1 MILTKFGVGNA
12 ADHVHDGSGQ
22 QGRDD
27 MVDGPVAERDDI
39 DGMGRGEANEGL
51 LVDFVG
57 MLCCEDGL
65 VTDARSHE
73 RDHDRPTLIDAPRVR
88 YAEAL
93 RMNVQVILADPILF
107 KAR

>member
-1 MILTKFGVGNA
+1 MILMKFGVGDT

-27 MVDGPVAERDDI
+27 VVDGPVAERYDVDCV
-39 DGMGRGEANEGL
+39 GRGEADEGL

-57 MLCCEDGL
+57 MLGHEDGL
-65 VTDARSHE
+65 VADAGSLE
-73 RDHDRPTLIDAPRVR
+73 RDHDRSKPVDAARVR

-93 RMNVQVILADPILF
+93 RVNVQVILAGPFLF
-107 KAR
+107 KVR